1 MIRLG
6 NGTPVGPYR
15 IQRFIKDSLLNSCY
29 VVDDG
34 KDGRF
39 FLKLFDPQAIPAEWL
54 EGGEVR
60 EIVISRG
67 LDNGQVTSYVADGTL
82 TVDGVAYPYL
92 VMQFYHGILLSEIL
106 KNRQFTAGEVR
117 NIACFVLQGLAYL
130 RGRGLNHNDITPRNI
145 LLEASSNSLQPKII
159 DLGHACREIRDGNPP
174 FPLEDLNLLYTAPE
188 ALDGIFTD
196 ASDAFSV
203 AALLFK
209 LICGREPVWPA
220 ALHATDRVLQNIVLK
235 GLQLNPVNR
244 LSTAQMLEMLTGQ
257 SGASTHAAAQAP
269 RPEQKSDPSGLKA
282 TTDGTP
288 AWTRSRRCSPNV

>member
-34 KDGRF
+34 KDGRY
-39 FLKLFDPQAIPAEWL
+39 FLKLFDPQAIPEEWL

-106 KNRQFTAGEVR
+106 KNRQFTA
-117 NIACFVLQGLAYL
+117 
-130 RGRGLNHNDITPRNI
+130 
-145 LLEASSNSLQPKII
+145 
-159 DLGHACREIRDGNPP
+159 
-174 FPLEDLNLLYTAPE
+174 
-188 ALDGIFTD
+188 
-196 ASDAFSV
+196 
-203 AALLFK
+203 
-209 LICGREPVWPA
+209 
-220 ALHATDRVLQNIVLK
+220 
-235 GLQLNPVNR
+235 
-244 LSTAQMLEMLTGQ
+244 
-257 SGASTHAAAQAP
+257 
-269 RPEQKSDPSGLKA
+269 
-282 TTDGTP
+282 
-288 AWTRSRRCSPNV
+288 